1 MTSENARGTGCTYCD
16 LAVTLAG
23 HVRHVNTAH
32 RNMSTAELNAKEG
45 FSKWRQCELCQSH
58 FIGDRGLATHIRG
71 AHGGKM
77 NPVLPLRSDTPAF
90 VPRLVQDNALDNWM
104 EDQNNH
110 YDSIPP
116 APWDYRVIPIP
127 ADYGFLVGKYHKGAF
142 FKHHTWRA
150 PLQAIVLQLL
160 ETAVS
165 EDESISTRGLA
176 ALQILPGLVEH
187 CRHQRRKMLT
197 PIELL
202 RSIEVIPDK
211 AVEIIRL
218 AEAWLPTLRAFPKTW
233 PKPNVEHTR
242 ARIEALASENRLSSA
257 TAALGILQDLLTG
270 VPAVPQ
276 ASPEFIAQKIRDL
289 HPVSDERDLLPD
301 SAADPEL
308 DDCLQLNSDQVRDR
322 FYSLKSNTSAGNT
335 GWTNEWLR
343 LVGDDRND
351 PNYCATTTP
360 PSPIHKAFTA
370 FFNKIL
376 QGRITGEGRELL
388 VTARLIMINKPDGG
402 LRPIRIEC
410 AIMRL
415 FGAVASGI
423 ARAVIGPM
431 LRPLQLGGGLKCG
444 VEFGARLLD
453 AAYERGDGIISVD
466 IANAFNTARHR
477 PIWDGLQ
484 QKYPGILRY
493 YRMKYETP
501 ARMVNNEGKVIG
513 MTSTGVGQGDP
524 WGGLF
529 FEVGVHPALLD
540 LSAAVIRTEA
550 QYNRETFHE
559 KISRP
564 GAVSAYEDDTQV
576 RGEMEILFR
585 LAPLI
590 KDIFANHG
598 FEVKVSKSK
607 ITGSLVEAS
616 GFPPDDFEIVEQGL
630 IALGVP
636 IGNAGY
642 RGQTTE
648 AMIEAM
654 HPPTAA
660 IQLLRPRT
668 AILLLSS
675 CFDSRP
681 SFLLRTASNPIHVHR
696 AAAIFDTKMC
706 ETVGAVF
713 QLEVTEELKKRIFLK
728 RRLGGLGFTRHHGM
742 ASEKNQLMSRVA
754 FLSFLSDYYP
764 TVVQAT
770 QTQYDLS
777 AVHLGAIEDLTAHT
791 GLTEIIMSTLTL
803 KNCAGILAA
812 AVDKGERFNRRKLH
826 AELCNTNQYSKAAWL
841 LSASESST
849 SCLFSST
856 GIGHE
861 GYFGNAEFRCT
872 GRAKLGAGP
881 LNDLEGTDL
890 VCNCRVTYD
899 PLEYPFHAMSCSLT
913 KGFRNKRHNDIR
925 DLLFKLLKK
934 RFPALSNESLKLEP
948 LVGQYEGGERDVRA
962 DILWI
967 DQADR
972 VIIDIAC
979 VDPGCTQYLEAP
991 VESWKSED
999 KAAQRMESVKRKH
1012 YSKVVLPAP
1021 LPANSVYPFVLE
1033 ASGRLGPCALSLLN
1047 RICGTQTFLRS
1058 KFLKEVSLVTARYM
1072 GIMLKATRDQRL

>member
-1 MTSENARGTGCTYCD
+1 M
-16 LAVTLAG
+16 
-23 HVRHVNTAH
+23 
-32 RNMSTAELNAKEG
+32 
-45 FSKWRQCELCQSH
+45 
-58 FIGDRGLATHIRG
+58 
-71 AHGGKM
+71 
-77 NPVLPLRSDTPAF
+77 
-90 VPRLVQDNALDNWM
+90 
-104 EDQNNH
+104 
-110 YDSIPP
+110 
-116 APWDYRVIPIP
+116 
-127 ADYGFLVGKYHKGAF
+127 
-142 FKHHTWRA
+142 
-150 PLQAIVLQLL
+150 L
-160 ETAVS
+160 E
-165 EDESISTRGLA
+165 
-176 ALQILPGLVEH
+176 
-187 CRHQRRKMLT
+187 
-197 PIELL
+197 
-202 RSIEVIPDK
+202 
-211 AVEIIRL
+211 
-218 AEAWLPTLRAFPKTW
+218 
-233 PKPNVEHTR
+233 
-242 ARIEALASENRLSSA
+242 
-257 TAALGILQDLLTG
+257 
-270 VPAVPQ
+270 
-276 ASPEFIAQKIRDL
+276 ASPRV
-289 HPVSDERDLLPD
+289 P
-301 SAADPEL
+301 
-308 DDCLQLNSDQVRDR
+308 
-322 FYSLKSNTSAGNT
+322 SLGY
-335 GWTNEWLR
+335 WL
-343 LVGDDRND
+343 
-351 PNYCATTTP
+351 
-360 PSPIHKAFTA
+360 IHKAFTA

-713 QLEVTEELKKRIFLK
+713 QLEVTEELKKRTGIYKASRDGL
-728 RRLGGLGFTRHHGM
+728 REESTHESSRLPLISFGLLPYGRAG
-742 ASEKNQLMSRVA
+742 
-754 FLSFLSDYYP
+754 
-764 TVVQAT
+764 
-770 QTQYDLS
+770 
-777 AVHLGAIEDLTAHT
+777 HT
-791 GLTEIIMSTLTL
+791 NTI
-803 KNCAGILAA
+803 
-812 AVDKGERFNRRKLH
+812 RFVCRPPGCNRRSDCAYGAH
-826 AELCNTNQYSKAAWL
+826 RDHHEHTHIEELRGD
-841 LSASESST
+841 SSG
-849 SCLFSST
+849 S
-856 GIGHE
+856 
-861 GYFGNAEFRCT
+861 RRQ
-872 GRAKLGAGP
+872 GR
-881 LNDLEGTDL
+881 E
-890 VCNCRVTYD
+890 VQQ
-899 PLEYPFHAMSCSLT
+899 E
-913 KGFRNKRHNDIR
+913 
-925 DLLFKLLKK
+925 
-934 RFPALSNESLKLEP
+934 
-948 LVGQYEGGERDVRA
+948 
-962 DILWI
+962 
-967 DQADR
+967 
-972 VIIDIAC
+972 
-979 VDPGCTQYLEAP
+979 
-991 VESWKSED
+991 
-999 KAAQRMESVKRKH
+999 
-1012 YSKVVLPAP
+1012 
-1021 LPANSVYPFVLE
+1021 E
-1033 ASGRLGPCALSLLN
+1033 ASRGAL
-1047 RICGTQTFLRS
+1047 Q
-1058 KFLKEVSLVTARYM
+1058 Y
-1072 GIMLKATRDQRL
+1072 